1 MRAHQRPGR
10 RILSHLWA
18 VWVVTAPLG
27 AEKFGVNMNAGNQAG
42 AQRNAYLAHML
53 ANTGVRWA
61 YVPVIWAWA
70 EPSESGSTYWGPR
83 ASRFHDYRFEDLD
96 ATVHTLAA
104 RGVTIVLQ
112 LRSQPGWAGGSG
124 CDVIAGT
131 PPECGKILSTH
142 KGKFRDNFHDFAYHL
157 ASRYPYVKYWSIGNE
172 PNLDLYFSPQPP
184 LLYQSPAAEY
194 MNLLMIPA
202 REAITAVIPDAVV
215 FGPELFTCY
224 DRGANC
230 TQRDRNWGYRTN
242 WVRDWARVLLR
253 NWPEYFPIFTIPNYS
268 SDDRGI
274 RRAVNAL
281 WNLMTA
287 LGEPRP
293 IWTTEFNF
301 GDGTCPG
308 HSEARQ
314 RTIAN
319 LTCQTYKYMTWERA
333 FYFDLSGNGC
343 FSLLMPDDK
352 PKPFLY
358 SAFQAIVAGAYE
370 CR

>member
-1 MRAHQRPGR
+1 MQVSCSGRARLR
-10 RILSHLWA
+10 WL
-18 VWVVTAPLG
+18 VTIWSLTSAAPSD
-27 AEKFGVNMNAGNQAG
+27 KHGVNMNAGNQWDPG
-42 AQRNAYLAHML
+42 RNAYLAHML
-53 ANTGVRWA
+53 AGTGVRWA

-70 EPSESGSTYWGPR
+70 EPSEFGTTYWGPR
-83 ASRFHDYRFEDLD
+83 ASRFHDYHWDGLD

-104 RGVTIVLQ
+104 RGVNIVFQ

-131 PPECGKILSTH
+131 PHECAKILRTH
-142 KGKFRDNFHDFAYHL
+142 RAKFRDNFYDFAYHL

-172 PNLDLYFSPQPP
+172 PNLDVYFSPEPP

-194 MNLLMIPA
+194 MDLMLIPA
-202 REAITAVIPDAVV
+202 AEAIRSVIPDAIV
-215 FGPELFTCY
+215 FGPDLFTCF
-224 DRGANC
+224 DRAADC

-242 WVRDWARVLLR
+242 WLHDWVRVLLL
-253 NWPEYFPIFTIPNYS
+253 NWPDFFPIFTITNYS
-268 SDDRGI
+268 SSDRGV
-274 RRAVNAL
+274 RHAVGAL
-281 WNLMTA
+281 WNLMVA
-287 LGEPRP
+287 IERPRP

-308 HSEARQ
+308 HSEGRQ
-314 RTIAN
+314 RKIAN
-319 LTCQTYKYMTWERA
+319 LVCKTYKYMTWQRA

-343 FSLLMPDDK
+343 FSLLMPDGT
-352 PKPFLY
+352 PKSFLY